1 MTKRNPDAAPTVAAP
16 TVAAPT
22 VAAPTVAAPTV
33 APGTASI
40 KTAPTVAAP
49 PGAVTTGFSA
59 EMENHLLKK
68 QVEALSSSVHCVT
81 AERDKL
87 RAEIL
92 NAAATISE
100 LTLKREAE
108 LADQKNKFRITVDLM
123 KQQLLKSHVENQNL
137 RHATDMLISDLQESK

>member
-1 MTKRNPDAAPTVAAP
+1 MIYRTEGLSELRIGKKNYTALIDHMTKRNPDAAPTVA
-16 TVAAPT
+16 
-22 VAAPTVAAPTV
+22 
-33 APGTASI
+33 
-40 KTAPTVAAP
+40 APTVAAP

-100 LTLKREAE
+100 LTLKRETE
-108 LADQKNKFRITVDLM
+108 LADEKNKFRMTVDLM
-123 KQQLLKSHVENQNL
+123 KQQLHKCLVENQNL
-137 RHATDMLISDLQESK
+137 RHATDVLISDLQSK